1 MLEFIPLT
9 VFGLIAVAKNG
20 KAGLQAWFLVALT
33 IAVFLIRVFA

>member
-20 KAGLQAWFLVALT
+20 KSALQAWVLVLIT